1 MVNDFKKIET
11 IISSYDNFIIMAHKG
26 MDLDAYASCLV
37 MYQILK
43 SKNKNAYV
51 YMSKELENKS
61 VEKSVQKVEENG
73 IKIDYQ
79 YEEKA
84 IKNVLVIILDTHKKE
99 LIENYLY
106 IENYPNIIIDH
117 HVKNYESIKSEYT
130 YINEEMSSVS
140 EIMVNYIKYLS
151 LKIDPII
158 ATILLGGM
166 DVDTN
171 SFNIKT
177 TAETFEAAAFLL
189 KSGANIMEKKKILK
203 EDKENYCKR
212 QDFVKQSTMINKN
225 MALCEMDD
233 NIYKR
238 HILALISED
247 LLSFDDVEA
256 SFTIGYTDD
265 KTVSISS
272 RSIGSIDVEK
282 IMFELGGGGHKTDAA
297 CEIKNTTISD
307 VKRKLLSII
316 GV

>member
-130 YINEEMSSVS
+130 YIN
-140 EIMVNYIKYLS
+140 
-151 LKIDPII
+151 
-158 ATILLGGM
+158 
-166 DVDTN
+166 
-171 SFNIKT
+171 
-177 TAETFEAAAFLL
+177 
-189 KSGANIMEKKKILK
+189 
-203 EDKENYCKR
+203 
-212 QDFVKQSTMINKN
+212 
-225 MALCEMDD
+225 
-233 NIYKR
+233 
-238 HILALISED
+238 
-247 LLSFDDVEA
+247 
-256 SFTIGYTDD
+256 
-265 KTVSISS
+265 
-272 RSIGSIDVEK
+272 
-282 IMFELGGGGHKTDAA
+282 
-297 CEIKNTTISD
+297 
-307 VKRKLLSII
+307 
-316 GV
+316 